1 MLLTRLVVEEGLLLD
16 GLADPFGGDPAALE
30 LDGQLENVEGAAR
43 IAVREARDEG
53 QGVGIRRDL
62 PGAEPARDVVKGA
75 LEDAHDVGL
84 GQRTEDIDPAAR
96 EERRVHLEGGI
107 LRGRPDQDQR
117 ALLHVRQE
125 GVLLTAI
132 EAMNLVHEEN
142 GPPAAAGALGFRLR
156 HDLAYLLD
164 ARQDG
169 REGNE
174 ARPRDLGHEE
184 GQRGLARARRSP
196 EDHRVQGAVLEGA
209 AQDLTG
215 ADEVLLAHD
224 LVQGSR
230 PHAVGEG
237 GGRGGR
243 PFRRRRIEEI
253 HVVKYTIYSALASGL
268 RPSVRTAAG
277 WGLRPARRP
286 GRGGRRCGRRWRCR
300 AGRTLRAGRDSG

>member
-1 MLLTRLVVEEGLLLD
+1 M
-16 GLADPFGGDPAALE
+16 
-30 LDGQLENVEGAAR
+30 
-43 IAVREARDEG
+43 
-53 QGVGIRRDL
+53 
-62 PGAEPARDVVKGA
+62 
-75 LEDAHDVGL
+75 
-84 GQRTEDIDPAAR
+84 
-96 EERRVHLEGGI
+96 
-107 LRGRPDQDQR
+107 
-117 ALLHVRQE
+117 RQE
-125 GVLLTAI
+125 GVLLALV
-132 EAMNLVHEEN
+132 EAVDLVHEED
-142 GPPAAAGALGFRLR
+142 GALAPARAVGLGFRD
-156 HDLAYLLD
+156 HLADLLD
-164 ARQDG
+164 AGQHG
-169 REGNE
+169 REGHE
-174 ARPRDLGHEE
+174 ARARDLGHEE

-209 AQDLTG
+209 AQDLAG
-215 ADEVLLAHD
+215 AHQVLLAHD

-277 WGLRPARRP
+277 WGLRPARRA